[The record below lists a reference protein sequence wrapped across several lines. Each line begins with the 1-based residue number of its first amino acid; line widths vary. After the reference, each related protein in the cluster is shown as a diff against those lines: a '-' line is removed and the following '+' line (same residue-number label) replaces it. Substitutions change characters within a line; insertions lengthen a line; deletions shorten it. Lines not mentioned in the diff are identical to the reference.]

1 MIRLGL
7 NDDND
12 GLKPTGT
19 LKKFLEEVTEEKEC
33 PEAVRHI
40 ELAKRV
46 QRLYGG
52 ELNDWLRMYDQEL
65 NDKIRNYENK

>member
-1 MIRLGL
+1 M
-7 NDDND
+7 
-12 GLKPTGT
+12 
-19 LKKFLEEVTEEKEC
+19 KKFLEEVTEEKEC

-52 ELNDWLRMYDQEL
+52 ELNGWLRMYDQEL
-65 NDKIRNYENK
+65 YDKLRTYEGK

>member
-1 MIRLGL
+1 M
-7 NDDND
+7 
-12 GLKPTGT
+12 
-19 LKKFLEEVTEEKEC
+19 KKFVEEVTEEKEC

-52 ELNDWLRMYDQEL
+52 ELNDWLRMYDLEL
-65 NDKIRNYENK
+65 NDKIRNYEGK

>member
-1 MIRLGL
+1 MIRLSL

-12 GLKPTGT
+12 GLKQTGT
-19 LKKFLEEVTEEKEC
+19 LKKSLEEVTEEKEC

-65 NDKIRNYENK
+65 NDKIRNYEGK

>member
-1 MIRLGL
+1 MIRLSL

-65 NDKIRNYENK
+65 NDKLRNDEGE